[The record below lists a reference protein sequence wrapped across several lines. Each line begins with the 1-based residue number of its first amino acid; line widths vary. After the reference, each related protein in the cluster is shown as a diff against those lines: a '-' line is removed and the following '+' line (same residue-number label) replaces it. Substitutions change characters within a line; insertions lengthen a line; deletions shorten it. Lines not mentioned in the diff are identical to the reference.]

1 MKQVFV
7 FSLAAALSVTAA
19 WYRPGDSVHAMGLVS
34 VEGGRTR
41 HPVQLPSGKDRY
53 TLVVTGTVLPP
64 YQGDARVVLEGEPA
78 LSYSVYGS
86 NPIVDLGLRRR
97 PYFADSTLTGLRP
110 RDRFT
115 LWVVMRGPAPSGR
128 YDVTFY
134 DTASDRPV
142 LQIPVL
148 FGEREAHHHEG

>member
-1 MKQVFV
+1 MKPTLVFL
-7 FSLAAALSVTAA
+7 LAAALSVTAA
-19 WYRPGDSVHAMGLVS
+19 WYRPGDSGHAMGLIS
-34 VEGGRTR
+34 VEGGRAP
-41 HPVQLPSGKDRY
+41 HPVRLPSGKDRY

-78 LSYSVYGS
+78 LSYSVHGS

-97 PYFADSTLTGLRP
+97 PYFAESTLTGLRP

-115 LWVVMRGPAPSGR
+115 LWVVMRGPAPTGR
-128 YDVTFY
+128 YHVTFY

-148 FGEREAHHHEG
+148 FGEGKAHHHEG